1 MLRECESMYVTV
13 VHIPGEI
20 FEDRSHNP
28 YAVTFTI
35 SNTRITP
42 LFLTGLRLTTTSL
55 YSARLVP
62 VYRLRRKRSW
72 ISWKRIL
79 KMKRRGEWF
88 KVLDRKY
95 VGREGSIY
103 TIVVNGREVKCT
115 RRSLGRVLS
124 ELRRSGT
131 DPYSVELKT
140 STRYVGYRYLIE
152 YWIETTVPDKWWY
165 GTIITA
171 SKPNGARHRIVK
183 RSIPAEVKAVYEHT
197 AMMCKPPEYL
207 VDEKKEVVTA
217 SKILVHYLDL
227 NRLNSLSLSTST

>member
-1 MLRECESMYVTV
+1 MYVTV

-62 VYRLRRKRSW
+62 VYRLRRGRSW
-72 ISWKRIL
+72 ISWKRIVEL
-79 KMKRRGEWF
+79 RRRGEWF
-88 KVLDRKY
+88 RVLDRKY
-95 VGREGSIY
+95 VGRESSIY
-103 TIVVNGREVKCT
+103 TVLVNGREVRCT

-140 STRYVGYRYLIE
+140 STRYVGYRYLVE
-152 YWIETTVPDKWWY
+152 YWVETAVPDKWWY

-171 SKPNGARHRIVK
+171 SKPNGVRHRIVE
-183 RSIPAEVKAVYEHT
+183 RSVSAEVEAVYEHL
-197 AMMCKPPEYL
+197 AMMCRPPEYL
-207 VDEKKEVVTA
+207 LDEKKEVVTA
-217 SKILVHYLDL
+217 SKILVHYLGL
-227 NRLNSLSLSTST
+227 KRPNSGLSAGI